1 MFDAES
7 LPLLLNALWYLNI
20 AMENHMF
27 LMGKTWENM
36 VKHRTFMGH
45 LYHSYVKNHHRL
57 PPLPQE
63 IWLDRL
69 QRLRSMTMTP
79 ALAFEWLKIL
89 YPTLGEHGWLIP
101 PKKWF
106 L

>member
-1 MFDAES
+1 
-7 LPLLLNALWYLNI
+7 
-20 AMENHMF
+20 
-27 LMGKTWENM
+27 M
-36 VKHRTFMGH
+36 VKHRTFMG
-45 LYHSYVKNHHRL
+45 LYGYHSYVKNHHRL